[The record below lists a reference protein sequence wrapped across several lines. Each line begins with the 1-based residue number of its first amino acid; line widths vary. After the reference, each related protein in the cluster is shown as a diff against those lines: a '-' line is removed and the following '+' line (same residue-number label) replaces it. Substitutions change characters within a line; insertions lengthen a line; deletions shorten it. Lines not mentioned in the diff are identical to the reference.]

1 MFAVKSGTSLEIFA
15 VFFGTGDICKFINR
29 TFDFTQPPLYN
40 ISAKEVFTMTDT
52 LFEQLGGTYT
62 QQGDYL
68 LPNLA
73 LPAEK
78 ETGNIGVW
86 ALRHKRYLKQ
96 HHKVLYYN
104 LLTSGKLDS
113 YLADIEEQAQRL
125 FLRLVKEL
133 AEKEGVTEQLKAA
146 DQMAWVRRMNNTR
159 SRATE
164 IVVKEINCI

>member
-1 MFAVKSGTSLEIFA
+1 
-15 VFFGTGDICKFINR
+15 
-29 TFDFTQPPLYN
+29 
-40 ISAKEVFTMTDT
+40 MTYT

-62 QQGDYL
+62 QTGDYL
-68 LPNLA
+68 LPDLS

-104 LLTSGKLDS
+104 LLTSGKLHS
-113 YLADIEEQAQRL
+113 HLADIEEQAQQL

-133 AEKEGVTEQLKAA
+133 AEKEGVTEQLKSD
-146 DQMAWVRRMNNTR
+146 DQIAWVRQMNNIR
-159 SRATE
+159 SRAIE
-164 IVVKEINCI
+164 VISKELTHT